1 MPFASSTLGPKK
13 NSCDVQRFVESL
25 CHQISMKNSTAEPL
39 PGTGRLSWTQLW
51 YIPILLIS
59 LPVQYISLRQN
70 LMLPQFALQTW
81 FFEQL
86 WGNGLLVLWSFTMI
100 HDDLL
105 FAIVFTN
112 SRVVDGLC
120 TFGLYSSIATP
131 KKHTQSN
138 ISHATLVSH
147 LRPPNEEHPT
157 KRPQLVAFL
166 HVELLVSHALLWA
179 ASRWQHIGDWSAENA
194 AFCTE
199 IDPAYIIMLPAFC

>member
-59 LPVQYISLRQN
+59 LPVQYLGLRQN
-70 LMLPQFALQTW
+70 LMLPQFALQTC

-86 WGNGLLVLWSFTMI
+86 WRNGLLTTCSFTMI

-105 FAIVFTN
+105 FSFVFTN
-112 SRVVDGLC
+112 SRVVHGLC
-120 TFGLYSSIATP
+120 TLGQYSSIATP
-131 KKHTQSN
+131 QKAHPIQH
-138 ISHATLVSH
+138 IHATLVRLISG
-147 LRPPNEEHPT
+147 LQT
-157 KRPQLVAFL
+157 KSTQQKDL
-166 HVELLVSHALLWA
+166 SW
-179 ASRWQHIGDWSAENA
+179 
-194 AFCTE
+194 
-199 IDPAYIIMLPAFC
+199 